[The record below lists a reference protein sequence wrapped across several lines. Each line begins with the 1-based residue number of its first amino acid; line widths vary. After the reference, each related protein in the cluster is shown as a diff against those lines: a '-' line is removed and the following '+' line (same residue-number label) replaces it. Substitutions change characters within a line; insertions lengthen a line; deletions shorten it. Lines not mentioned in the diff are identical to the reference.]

1 MISVVLYMQELKY
14 HKMNKKYSFLTFILL
29 FNTILVYGQL
39 IRLPS
44 DVNGKVAIVDEN
56 NVQTLS
62 ELYNDAIF
70 YNEFQVMLLMNEE
83 FWWGVYHFDGRM
95 IIDHIIKS
103 QRVGINYNNP
113 IVKKVTK
120 AHGRPFIV
128 ENDALLLQIDAN
140 FDDKRFYFNPN
151 NIQKTYKAYQIEKL
165 NMNESELS
173 ISSIHKNRQRYYP
186 SLIKVYN
193 DPNSINFIDTNGIET
208 LKINAKS
215 GAIINEDFT
224 FVSQGN
230 SYAVVDNKSGFP
242 ITDFKFSDLRSMRN
256 DSILILEEK
265 YLNNNKER
273 TKFHLYTCFNKFKL
287 IDSADVYG
295 RINENILVHKDD
307 EVLLYNIKGDKLKSI
322 SKNDYYLSLGSNIY
336 VVKKTDDQNYEFSSL
351 KGDII
356 YKDIYSVNKLGD
368 QHISLINQ
376 FNETTIIND
385 KAEVVFVVKDVD
397 VMMKLKNK
405 PYFIVM
411 KDIGNSYHYSIIN
424 TKNET
429 IIDQNYNMIDTTSF
443 ENLIIC
449 KDVDS
454 ISIFDLNKN
463 KAIVTKSNSW
473 NLDYKYKK
481 RFIFSNDVQEDIYD
495 QEGNLLSNRLLN
507 IKTKYK
513 YKKEKSGEQLVD
525 SQNNPVINK
534 IFKTIRYSRFKNE
547 TLYICTLGDE
557 TYIYNDSLK
566 QLLPENWVIRWNMM
580 DRIGSLGL
588 LVIYNLKD
596 REGFS
601 MNHKLGVMKLDGEWL
616 VKPFN
621 GRFIT
626 EHEIISLWNND
637 EQKNIIITTNGV
649 LDHNDNIVRIFDQY
663 VKNRAMVTICT
674 DKEYMKKV
682 RAINPRNMTFSDSLL
697 INDAQNKIKFGYIN
711 KYGDIVIQPKYYAAT
726 SFDSKTFHAIVSSYD
741 NGKPK
746 TQIIDTSENVIF
758 DTDFETLKIINYD
771 KFIVSANKK
780 FGIITKSHET
790 KIPLDYSKIE
800 EIKGSEILLA
810 YINDEAYLID
820 SLYRIL
826 SIGPVKFENVIRSG
840 EYLIVIH
847 NKLDK
852 KIGLIFN
859 GNYDLIHTLTRF
871 NSISTLYNSQPL
883 TEGFINIYDID
894 KRENRIFDINK
905 KKFLESMK

>member
-1 MISVVLYMQELKY
+1 
-14 HKMNKKYSFLTFILL
+14 
-29 FNTILVYGQL
+29 
-39 IRLPS
+39 
-44 DVNGKVAIVDEN
+44 
-56 NVQTLS
+56 
-62 ELYNDAIF
+62 
-70 YNEFQVMLLMNEE
+70 
-83 FWWGVYHFDGRM
+83 
-95 IIDHIIKS
+95 
-103 QRVGINYNNP
+103 
-113 IVKKVTK
+113 
-120 AHGRPFIV
+120 
-128 ENDALLLQIDAN
+128 
-140 FDDKRFYFNPN
+140 
-151 NIQKTYKAYQIEKL
+151 
-165 NMNESELS
+165 
-173 ISSIHKNRQRYYP
+173 
-186 SLIKVYN
+186 
-193 DPNSINFIDTNGIET
+193 
-208 LKINAKS
+208 
-215 GAIINEDFT
+215 
-224 FVSQGN
+224 
-230 SYAVVDNKSGFP
+230 
-242 ITDFKFSDLRSMRN
+242 
-256 DSILILEEK
+256 
-265 YLNNNKER
+265 
-273 TKFHLYTCFNKFKL
+273 
-287 IDSADVYG
+287 
-295 RINENILVHKDD
+295 
-307 EVLLYNIKGDKLKSI
+307 
-322 SKNDYYLSLGSNIY
+322 
-336 VVKKTDDQNYEFSSL
+336 
-351 KGDII
+351 
-356 YKDIYSVNKLGD
+356 
-368 QHISLINQ
+368 
-376 FNETTIIND
+376 
-385 KAEVVFVVKDVD
+385 
-397 VMMKLKNK
+397 
-405 PYFIVM
+405 M

-588 LVIYNLKD
+588 LIIHNLKD

-621 GRFIT
+621 GQFIT

-649 LDHNDNIVRIFDQY
+649 LVHNDNIVRIFDQY